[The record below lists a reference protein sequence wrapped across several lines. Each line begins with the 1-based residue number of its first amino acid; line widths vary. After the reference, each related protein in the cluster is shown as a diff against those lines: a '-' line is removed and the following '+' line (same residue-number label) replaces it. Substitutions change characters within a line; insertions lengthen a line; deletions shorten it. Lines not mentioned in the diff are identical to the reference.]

1 MGPGLGSVA
10 IILATVFLWSV
21 FAARLGR
28 VGLSSAI
35 VFVAVGF
42 AFTQIFDVLHVPA
55 EPELV
60 KVVAEVTLVWM
71 LFADASAVQLTD
83 FRRDLMVYVR
93 LLGIGLPLTI
103 LLGGL
108 VAVALLGFGVWPAL
122 LVGAALAPTD
132 AALGASVMSD
142 PTVPSRIR
150 RVLNV
155 ESGLNDGIATPI
167 VLVAIAGVA
176 ADEGI
181 GGVHGPGHAL
191 VALLVGLL
199 VGVLVGGAGGVLIR
213 HARRKRWLS
222 EELSGPAK
230 LTLALLAYTG
240 TLLVDGN
247 GFVAAF
253 VGGLVFGNTAGPG
266 GEKEAYFVEQ
276 SADLAA
282 MISWLIFG
290 ALAVPA
296 IGHWFEWPVF
306 GYALLS
312 LTAIRMLPVALALLG
327 SGFDRFSVAF
337 IGWFGPRG
345 LASVIFALLALEDL
359 GPAAQEVTATIA
371 LTVLLSVGAH
381 GLTARPFA
389 THFVSKS

>member
-199 VGVLVGGAGGVLIR
+199 VGVLVGGVGGVLIR

-222 EELSGPAK
+222 EELSGPAT
-230 LTLALLAYTG
+230 LALALLAYTG

-312 LTAIRMLPVALALLG
+312 LTAIRMVPVALALLG